1 MSQVLERETVRDAPL
16 EEALIEAPQREPPTV
31 PPTEETPPP
40 ESGVPEPRRP
50 IRWMR
55 WLAGVLVILV
65 GAGVAYLALSDGD
78 SGTPTAAPRS
88 ADGAEGWLAE
98 TPVTVVVPRSADG
111 AEGWLAE
118 TPVTVVVPRSAD
130 GAEGWLE
137 SAD

>member
-1 MSQVLERETVRDAPL
+1 MPQVLEREAVREAPL
-16 EEALIEAPQREPPTV
+16 EEALVEAPEREPPTV

-55 WLAGVLVILV
+55 WLAGVIVILV

-78 SGTPTAAPRS
+78 AGTPTA
-88 ADGAEGWLAE
+88 
-98 TPVTVVVPRSADG
+98 VPRSADG
-111 AEGWLAE
+111 AEGWLTDVA
-118 TPVTVVVPRSAD
+118 PVTVVVPRSAD

-137 SAD
+137 STD